1 MPASAT
7 ASGADASNSN
17 GARNRD
23 HNQGNQERKY
33 TTEQKAA
40 VLRIRRCKAT
50 DFYDILGIETV
61 RTTCS
66 EADIKKAYRK
76 QSLLTHPDKNGHE
89 HADEAFKMVARAFS
103 VLGDKEKRERYDKF
117 GGDPDSRF
125 GQAQAQNPFA
135 GFAARQA
142 AAGGGGGGG
151 GMGGGMWEDEIS
163 PEEMFQRFFGGGGFG
178 GGFGGESTYFSV
190 IHLHVGKKSRFVL
203 PSLPLSRRATPDFP
217 PRRPTNKQGF
227 DTGPQFV
234 FNLGGGPGIRVHQ
247 FGGGRP
253 RRRPRENE
261 QAQDNSLFNTLM
273 GLLPIIFLFLFPL
286 LSSLFSAG
294 SSAAGPR
301 MVFDSPE
308 YPYTY
313 ERVTPKT
320 NSKYYVNPDDVQGYS
335 RSQFSRLDNNAEIG
349 LVKHL
354 RAECENEMMDRQRL
368 YDAAQGWFSQDQEL
382 LDKANRYELVNCR
395 RLERFVR

>member
-1 MPASAT
+1 MPASAS
-7 ASGADASNSN
+7 ASGADASNSS
-17 GARNRD
+17 GARSRD

-61 RTTCS
+61 RATCS

-125 GQAQAQNPFA
+125 GQQQAQNPFA
-135 GFAARQA
+135 GFAQRQA
-142 AAGGGGGGG
+142 AAGGGGGGGGG

-178 GGFGGESTYFSV
+178 GGF
-190 IHLHVGKKSRFVL
+190 
-203 PSLPLSRRATPDFP
+203 
-217 PRRPTNKQGF
+217 GF

-294 SSAAGPR
+294 SAPAGPR
-301 MVFDSPE
+301 MVFDAPE
-308 YPYTY
+308 YPYTH

-320 NSKYYVNPDDVQGYS
+320 NSKYYVNPNDVHGYS
-335 RSQFSRLDNNAEIG
+335 RSQFSRLDTNAEIG

-354 RAECENEMMDRQRL
+354 RAECEVEMMHKQRL
-368 YDAAQGWFSQDQEL
+368 YDAAQGWFTQDQEK
-382 LDKANRYELVNCR
+382 LDRANRYEMVNCR
-395 RLERFVR
+395 RLESLGVLR